1 AIILLTLSLAGS
13 AQADLVKAWQVML
26 PGNSL
31 LGVGHIT
38 NSNTLTALFGENDP
52 AHNCCCGIYGFS
64 ILRVFDLNSGQVVAT
79 WAMECSDGSGIQ
91 PPADGIWL
99 RDVDG
104 DGRDEI
110 LCNLLTGDRVPAG
123 VALLR
128 YDSALGVITPG
139 PRSSGPAELKAVPNP
154 ARRSVMIS

>member
-1 AIILLTLSLAGS
+1 
-13 AQADLVKAWQVML
+13 
-26 PGNSL
+26 
-31 LGVGHIT
+31 
-38 NSNTLTALFGENDP
+38 
-52 AHNCCCGIYGFS
+52 YGFS

-79 WAMECSDGSGIQ
+79 WAMECPDGSGIQ

-154 ARRSVMIS
+154 ARRSVMISFNMPKPDLSLSFHLRRAPLVAPFQSASSYLPPWTFASASSTSKAVGSLIS